1 MEAGQSNGK
10 TTSEQTEAAAAAAA
24 AADGLLKWTQVPTHL
39 KFNPYIHNGYR
50 PLASSTGC
58 IKSLGYFHNE
68 TINILTHGIPV
79 LYITLFSST
88 LIPWDEIN
96 VPILPYTH
104 LASIL
109 SPWVGS
115 FTYHTFM
122 NHYAGNSIYKRLL
135 QLDMLG
141 IWVTQSLGALT
152 GVIAATYCLPAYLSV
167 LVVFIYALTCVLG
180 LYRAVCAGCSGT
192 PWDRRICFFFPVLI
206 RVGIVFMRTFGY
218 ASGHPDSVAYVWL
231 QDVIA
236 ISGGIIGAL
245 RIPEKWFP
253 GRFDFWFNSHHIMHV
268 LVLVAVVHMHNAA
281 KLDMIWLTNPQCPSS
296 ASQHDSHNH
305 KEL

>member
-1 MEAGQSNGK
+1 
-10 TTSEQTEAAAAAAA
+10 
-24 AADGLLKWTQVPTHL
+24 
-39 KFNPYIHNGYR
+39 
-50 PLASSTGC
+50 
-58 IKSLGYFHNE
+58 
-68 TINILTHGIPV
+68 
-79 LYITLFSST
+79 
-88 LIPWDEIN
+88 
-96 VPILPYTH
+96 
-104 LASIL
+104 
-109 SPWVGS
+109 
-115 FTYHTFM
+115 
-122 NHYAGNSIYKRLL
+122 
-135 QLDMLG
+135 
-141 IWVTQSLGALT
+141 
-152 GVIAATYCLPAYLSV
+152 
-167 LVVFIYALTCVLG
+167 
-180 LYRAVCAGCSGT
+180 
-192 PWDRRICFFFPVLI
+192 VLI